1 MGLGETE
8 AIASISHCISIRN
21 CLDMYNKNLL
31 RECSKVTMMVIF
43 FTQGPTVDMDE
54 KVFTLIADVE
64 CLRCLYG
71 GT

>member
-1 MGLGETE
+1 MFKGDNDG
-8 AIASISHCISIRN
+8 
-21 CLDMYNKNLL
+21 D
-31 RECSKVTMMVIF
+31 F